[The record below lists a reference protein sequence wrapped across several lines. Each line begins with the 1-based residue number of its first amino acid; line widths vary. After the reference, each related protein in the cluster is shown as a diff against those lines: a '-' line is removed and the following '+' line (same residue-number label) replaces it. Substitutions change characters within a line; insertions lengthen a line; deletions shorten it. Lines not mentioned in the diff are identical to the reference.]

1 MNAAHHAFIHLTH
14 ELEKVMSAITDFAAK
29 QNAHN
34 IAVGLAL
41 DKIAAE
47 IATLKGGGT
56 ITAADQAAALDAVE
70 ASGAA
75 LEAKANTVATS

>member
-41 DKIAAE
+41 DSIAAE
-47 IATLKGGGT
+47 IASLKAGT
-56 ITAADQAAALDAVE
+56 AITAADQAALDAVE
-70 ASGAA
+70 ASAAA
-75 LEAKANTVATS
+75 LEAKAATVAKS

>member
-56 ITAADQAAALDAVE
+56 ITAADQAALDAVE